1 MTGSALNARLLCAAE
16 LVRQDATFADIGTD
30 HAYLPL
36 FLLDSGRISFAYCSD
51 INEGPLASARR
62 NAEERGMSDKI
73 SFILTDGAAA
83 LSEKGISDYAICG
96 MGGELIAKIIEDAPH
111 LKREGIRL
119 ILQPMTKQE
128 HLRRY
133 LASVGFS
140 VLDERYSFDSGKY
153 YLTLLAEYTGVCR
166 ELSDSEAELGM
177 DLPHDVDRVEYMG
190 FLEGKRRAAKKAFLG
205 KSAGG
210 YETADDEMLL
220 GMIEERIAGA
230 SSAKHG

>member
-1 MTGSALNARLLCAAE
+1 MINSSLDKRLLSCADY
-16 LVRQDATFADIGTD
+16 VRAGAVFADIGTD
-30 HAYLPL
+30 HGYLPI
-36 FLLDSGRISFAYCSD
+36 FLLTSGRICRAYLCD
-51 INEGPLASARR
+51 VNEGPLSSAER
-62 NAEERGMSDKI
+62 NARADGLSESCE
-73 SFILTDGAAA
+73 FILTDGARA
-83 LSEKGISDYAICG
+83 LSDKGITDYAICG

-111 LKREGIRL
+111 LKCEGIRL

-220 GMIEERIAGA
+220 GMIEERIAVA